1 MGYRGDLGSRPA
13 EPMVRRRAGERE
25 PIFYDIKP
33 VHAVFGRTN
42 ATTRGKCAHRRE
54 IALAAIEKIAVQ
66 CKDDIC
72 AIEPGDRA
80 CPHSKSALRRHASS
94 LTQEWLINAPTHAR
108 EIFFQLSS
116 QALACRR
123 IRFLDKKRQA
133 VAVIGEKL
141 IAKFFDVGLEIFAL
155 ACFPVTNKSF
165 RAGRVVK
172 VENRRLS
179 ESVRRATTSW
189 MQRITLKLNRAP
201 IDRRGD
207 ERNCSVAPRH
217 RRGVVEKFSGNHPL
231 YVLCERNKVQLRPAT
246 TR

>member
-1 MGYRGDLGSRPA
+1 CAADPLLSELGRLERIRRCLEVAHHGPETRIACSREDFSCKRMGYRGDLGSRPA

-108 EIFFQLSS
+108 EIFFQLS
-116 QALACRR
+116 
-123 IRFLDKKRQA
+123 
-133 VAVIGEKL
+133 
-141 IAKFFDVGLEIFAL
+141 
-155 ACFPVTNKSF
+155 
-165 RAGRVVK
+165 
-172 VENRRLS
+172 
-179 ESVRRATTSW
+179 
-189 MQRITLKLNRAP
+189 
-201 IDRRGD
+201 
-207 ERNCSVAPRH
+207 
-217 RRGVVEKFSGNHPL
+217 
-231 YVLCERNKVQLRPAT
+231 
-246 TR
+246 